1 MKLNYIYN
9 EPNLETMARMP
20 DSSVDAIVTD
30 PPYGLGREP
39 DPAAMLTAW
48 LDHGYLEVKGRG
60 FMGKEWDA
68 FVPQPRFWQ
77 EAHRVLKPGG
87 HVLSFFGTRTYD
99 WGVMAMRLAGFE
111 IRDQLAWCFGSGF
124 PKSHD
129 VSKAIDR
136 AAGAEREVVGKYIPP
151 QDDPKN
157 RWSDKNSQYSD
168 KLTAINPNVDF
179 NGASS
184 TPGSKYGAITAPAT
198 PEAQQW
204 AGWGSA
210 LKPALEPIVLARKK
224 LAEKSI
230 AANVLAWGTGG
241 INVDGCRVGT
251 GDLISFGSRQIGD
264 GIKYNPIATERM
276 TEGKQHPSGR
286 WPANLAH
293 DGSPEV
299 LAGFPEVSSGV
310 VKPHHNDMRG
320 DGHQSNTYGVYKAN
334 HSERGFGDSGS
345 AARFFYCAKADATER
360 SYGLPKGKKNRH
372 PTVKPLALMRWLVRL
387 ITPPG
392 GLVYDP
398 FAGSGTTF
406 AACMEEGFQF
416 IGSELDAEYAEI
428 GNIRGQARRS
438 LFSQE

>member
-1 MKLNYIYN
+1 MELNKIYN
-9 EPNLETMARMP
+9 ESNLETMARMP
-20 DSSVDAIVTD
+20 DNSVDAIVTD

-39 DPAAMLTAW
+39 DPVAMLAAW
-48 LDHGYLEVKGRG
+48 LDHGYLEVNGRG

-68 FVPQPRFWQ
+68 FVPQPRFWK
-77 EAHRVLKPGG
+77 EAYRVLKPGG

-111 IRDQLAWCFGSGF
+111 VRDQLAWVFGSGF
-124 PKSHD
+124 PKSLD
-129 VSKAIDR
+129 ISKALDK
-136 AAGAEREVVGKYIPP
+136 AAGAEREVVGELKGGSAMKLNGDNPRPRHEKQKENGGKY
-151 QDDPKN
+151 
-157 RWSDKNSQYSD
+157 S
-168 KLTAINPNVDF
+168 
-179 NGASS
+179 
-184 TPGSKYGAITAPAT
+184 ITAPAT

-210 LKPALEPIVLARKK
+210 LKPALEPIVLARKP
-224 LAEKSI
+224 LGEKTI

-241 INVDGCRVGT
+241 INVDWCRVGT
-251 GDLISFGSRQIGD
+251 SSTPRKDPNNGNLVNAHMEMRPWMKKRIENGEPLKGDFD
-264 GIKYNPIATERM
+264 GN
-276 TEGKQHPSGR
+276 QGR
-286 WPANLAH
+286 WPANFTH

-299 LAGFPEVSSGV
+299 LGLMPETQSGFMPAGTKRQNSSNSN
-310 VKPHHNDMRG
+310 K
-320 DGHQSNTYGVYKAN
+320 NTYMHMDPDLSAN
-334 HSERGFGDSGS
+334 DTFGDSGS

-360 SYGLPKGKKNRH
+360 NYGLPKGKKNRH

-416 IGSELDAEYAEI
+416 IGSEIDAEHAEV
-428 GNIRGQARRS
+428 GNARGQARRS

>member
-124 PKSHD
+124 PKSLD

-136 AAGAEREVVGKYIPP
+136 AAGVERDVVGVAGKSGI
-151 QDDPKN
+151 KSN
-157 RWSDKNSQYSD
+157 CM
-168 KLTAINPNVDF
+168 AGDF
-179 NGASS
+179 TGGEYMA
-184 TPGSKYGAITAPAT
+184 TAPAT
-198 PEAQQW
+198 PEAKQW

-210 LKPALEPIVLARKK
+210 LKPALEPIVLARKP
-224 LAEKSI
+224 LSEKSI

-251 GDLISFGSRQIGD
+251 ED
-264 GIKYNPIATERM
+264 IKVNGWKTGGEQVYNRWQQ
-276 TEGKQHPSGR
+276 EGYVGGTHSGR

-345 AARFFYCAKADATER
+345 AARFFYCAKSDSSER
-360 SYGLPKGKKNRH
+360 QYGLPKGKKNRH

-406 AACMEEGFQF
+406 AACMEDGFQF